1 MGDFESNENTEQT
14 KDDEEYCRDVL
25 VVVHIRKDDRTK

>member
-14 KDDEEYCRDVL
+14 KDDEEDCRDVL
-25 VVVHIRKDDRTK
+25 VVVHIRKDDRTE